1 MLGDIQPPNCWPY
14 TGSDC
19 GGPAKCPHHRR
30 EEIKQPTT
38 AVREHWVY
46 QGACV
51 ALGYGGAVEGQR
63 CYWFRREN
71 IGQGGI
77 TLIIPITKYWN
88 SR

>member
-1 MLGDIQPPNCWPY
+1 MA
-14 TGSDC
+14 TSSS
-19 GGPAKCPHHRR
+19 A
-30 EEIKQPTT
+30 T

-46 QGACV
+46 QGARV
-51 ALGYGGAVEGQR
+51 PQGYSPEVDGQR

-71 IGQGGI
+71 IGQGGT